1 MSSATH
7 QSAIH
12 LLTAHLPINPVQ
24 RIRILVLVGHHE
36 AECVAE
42 ELSDPDCPPCR
53 FGHRCQSG
61 EDCPIRD
68 LERRHG

>member
-1 MSSATH
+1 MSSAAH

-12 LLTAHLPINPVQ
+12 LLTAHLPVNPVQ

-42 ELSDPDCPPCR
+42 EQSDPDCPPCQ
-53 FGHRCQSG
+53 FGHRCQLG
-61 EDCPIRD
+61 EGCPIRD
-68 LERRHG
+68 LEHRHG